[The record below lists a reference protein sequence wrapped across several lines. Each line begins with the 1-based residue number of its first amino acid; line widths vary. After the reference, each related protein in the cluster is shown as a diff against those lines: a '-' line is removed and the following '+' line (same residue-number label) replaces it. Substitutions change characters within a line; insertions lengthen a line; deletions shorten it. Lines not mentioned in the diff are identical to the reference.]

1 MAKPNNTSTPSVTE
15 PSLRFIPLLPASQA
29 NWFPRNAT
37 LYLDAQ
43 APRGQLFE
51 SAKARLQSALS
62 ILAPTRLLDENEEPN

>member
-15 PSLRFIPLLPASQA
+15 RPSASSRCCP
-29 NWFPRNAT
+29 PRRPTGSHATAT